1 MTRAWRL
8 WDPFL
13 LSHAE
18 AFLRL
23 AKLPIRLLRATWV
36 EFITFCRYSR
46 SAAMGCETR
55 LKRESCASSVRSGM
69 EAFYIGNDVE
79 KARVDRGLV
88 MVNST
93 TYSNLSLNL
102 SRASNQ
108 IRLIINMRD
117 VNASVEL
124 SETLHDRF
132 TIALHPPAGLP
143 RLQEAQVLSRR
154 AHNILPCMSR
164 ICTRGQSAEKDFF
177 LPSRR
182 TLFTI

>member
-1 MTRAWRL
+1 
-8 WDPFL
+8 
-13 LSHAE
+13 
-18 AFLRL
+18 
-23 AKLPIRLLRATWV
+23 
-36 EFITFCRYSR
+36 
-46 SAAMGCETR
+46 MGCETR
-55 LKRESCASSVRSGM
+55 LKRESCASSVRSAM

-79 KARVDRGLV
+79 KAPVDRGLV
-88 MVNST
+88 MVLVNST

-124 SETLHDRF
+124 SETVHDRL

-154 AHNILPCMSR
+154 AHNILPCRSR
-164 ICTRGQSAEKDFF
+164 ILWYAREDNLPKR
-177 LPSRR
+177 LPSFGPVI
-182 TLFTI
+182 LSFFG